1 MEAAMPPGAST
12 LRACI
17 APGSNKAA
25 SPSCRFSPMRD
36 PSQPPL
42 VAAPAARGVS
52 YIFIVLL
59 LVFAGAALELGLG
72 AGGPIGVFVF
82 VFVGWIISLCLHE
95 WGHAATAWAGGDR
108 SVEELGYLTLNPLR
122 YANPFISIVI
132 PLLFLAMGGIG
143 FPGGAVYVNTHAL
156 RGPGWRAAVS
166 AAGPAMNLLFLIA
179 ISLIIHF
186 GGAGGALLSALAF
199 LGLLQA
205 TAFILNLLPIPG
217 LDGFGII
224 RSIFP
229 KSEQAA
235 MAQIGRFVSLAF
247 FVVVISA
254 PQILSP
260 IWEVALTLCGY
271 AGIDRG
277 DIANGSVLFQFWD
290 AGR

>member
-1 MEAAMPPGAST
+1 MS
-12 LRACI
+12 
-17 APGSNKAA
+17 
-25 SPSCRFSPMRD
+25 D
-36 PSQPPL
+36 PAQSPPL
-42 VAAPAARGVS
+42 APPAARGVS
-52 YIFIVLL
+52 LIFIVML

-72 AGGPIGVFVF
+72 RGGEIGVFAF

-122 YANPFISIVI
+122 YANPFLSIVI

-143 FPGGAVYVNTHAL
+143 FPGGAVYVNTNAL
-156 RGPGWRAAVS
+156 RGASWRAAVS

-179 ISLIIHF
+179 IALIIRL
-186 GGAGGALLSALAF
+186 GGANGPLLSALAF

-205 TAFILNLLPIPG
+205 TAFVLNLLPIPG

-224 RSIFP
+224 QSLFP
-229 KSEQAA
+229 QSERAA

-254 PQILSP
+254 PQVLAP
-260 IWEVALTLCGY
+260 IWEVALRLCDFV
-271 AGIDRG
+271 GIDRG
-277 DIANGSVLFQFWD
+277 DIANGGVLFQFWEP
-290 AGR
+290 AR